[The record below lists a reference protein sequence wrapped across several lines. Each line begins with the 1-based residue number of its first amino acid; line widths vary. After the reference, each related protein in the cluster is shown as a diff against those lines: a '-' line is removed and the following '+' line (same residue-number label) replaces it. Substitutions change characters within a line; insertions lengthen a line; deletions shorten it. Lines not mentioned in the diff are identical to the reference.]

1 MSALLKNYR
10 IENFVT
16 SQGKE
21 IKELMLTYEVFGCE
35 LFAAPIVLVNH
46 ALTGNSDLISEK
58 KGWWKTIIGEDK
70 LIDTKRYTVI
80 AFNIPGNT
88 YDGTF
93 VEDYQ
98 NYTTRDIA
106 QLFIDGLKG
115 IGITELYAAIGGSLG
130 GALAWEMA
138 VLEPE
143 MIKYVIPIATYWQ
156 TSDWILGYHYTQMQI
171 LETCDQPMKIARMM
185 AMLFYRT
192 PQSLQLKFNRTKT
205 EDGSM
210 FNVASWL
217 KHHGEKLNDRFEITA
232 YRLMTHLTTTH
243 DICRG
248 RGSFEAA
255 VKPIKSTIV
264 QIAVDTDW
272 LYAREETFKTSQ
284 RLTALKISNQYHE
297 IKSIHGHD
305 AFLIEFEQLISFL
318 KPIFN

>member
-1 MSALLKNYR
+1 MNPELKRYK
-10 IENFVT
+10 IENFIT

-21 IKELMLTYEVFGCE
+21 IIDLELSYEVFGQD
-35 LFAAPIVLVNH
+35 LFTAPIVLVNH

-70 LIDTKRYTVI
+70 LIDTKRFTVI

-88 YDGTF
+88 YDGIF
-93 VEDYQ
+93 IEDYQ

-106 QLFIDGLKG
+106 QLFINGLKG
-115 IGITELYAAIGGSLG
+115 IGVHHLYAAIGGSLG

-138 VLEPE
+138 ILEPE
-143 MIKYVIPIATYWQ
+143 MIDYIIPIATYWQ
-156 TSDWILGYHYTQMQI
+156 TCDWILGYHYTQMQI
-171 LETCDQPMKIARMM
+171 LETCEKPMEIARMM

-192 PQSLQLKFNRTKT
+192 PQSIQSKFNRTKT

-217 KHHGEKLNDRFEITA
+217 RHHGEKLNSRFEISA

-243 DICRG
+243 DITRD
-248 RGSFEAA
+248 RGSFDET
-255 VKPIKSTIV
+255 VKDVKSTIV
-264 QIAVDTDW
+264 QIAIDTDW
-272 LYAREETFKTSQ
+272 LYVRDETFKTSQ
-284 RLTALKISNQYHE
+284 MLTELNISNQYHE

-318 KPIFN
+318 KPVFS